1 MSCKVV
7 IAALMLAAS
16 SSNSFAADP
25 RYPDWPCAQAKVP
38 EISLAAVWAGPSL
51 DDVQDKWKDDATVS
65 ALVTK
70 LAARRLPLE
79 DAEKETKDYLT
90 AAGND
95 KATAGKIL
103 FSGLFDT
110 LNAQRAS
117 VMNGLERVMRRQ
129 REQAEKIRSDTIALQ
144 SMQSATSSDQSK
156 VDELSNQLLWETR
169 IFEDRR
175 RVVKYVCEVPTT
187 IDQRLFALG
196 RVIQQEIE

>member
-1 MSCKVV
+1 MRCGIV
-7 IAALMLAAS
+7 IAALLLAAS
-16 SSNSFAADP
+16 GTTSFAADP

-38 EISLAAVWAGPSL
+38 EISLPAVWAGPSL
-51 DDVQDKWKDDATVS
+51 DDVQDKWKDDAKVS

-79 DAEKETKDYLT
+79 DAEKETKDYLA

-95 KATAGKIL
+95 KAMAGKLL

-110 LNAQRAS
+110 LNAERSS
-117 VMNGLERVMRRQ
+117 VMNGLERVMRKQ
-129 REQAEKIRSDTIALQ
+129 REAVDKVRSDTIALQ
-144 SMQSATSSDQSK
+144 AMQSAANPDQSK